1 MARRRPITQEMPD
14 AVREAVD
21 RTVQATIGSAQ
32 QGRGRAQDAVDELVR
47 TAEAGAGAVRERVRT
62 AEAGAGAVRERV
74 RGALGDRRPA
84 TSEDL
89 RELRRELEKIGRRL
103 GAIELRL
110 DAGGAKGAGGKR
122 GQGRSAVAGAGTASR
137 AGGAKGKGGTGGRR
151 ASKAKGEGASG
162 RGGAARGRGSGGARG
177 AS

>member
-1 MARRRPITQEMPD
+1 MRGRSSTCWATPSARCGSPGRSTRSARGAASLRWMGAGVPASSTAGTIWDTLEPMARRRPITQEMPD

-47 TAEAGAGAVRERVRT
+47 TAEAGAGAVRERVRG
-62 AEAGAGAVRERV
+62 AFEAG
-74 RGALGDRRPA
+74 RPA

-89 RELRRELEKIGRRL
+89 REVREELRQISRRL
-103 GAIELRL
+103 TAIERVLEEG
-110 DAGGAKGAGGKR
+110 DAGG
-122 GQGRSAVAGAGTASR
+122 
-137 AGGAKGKGGTGGRR
+137 
-151 ASKAKGEGASG
+151 GASG
-162 RGGAARGRGSGGARG
+162 RGRGEGGAGTGRART

>member
-1 MARRRPITQEMPD
+1 MRGRSSTCWATASARCGSPGRSTRSARGAASLRWMGAGVPASGTAGTIWDTLEPMARRRPITQEKPD
-14 AVREAVD
+14 AVREAVH

-32 QGRGRAQDAVDELVR
+32 QGRGRAQDAVDEL
-47 TAEAGAGAVRERVRT
+47 VRT

-103 GAIELRL
+103 GALERRL
-110 DAGGAKGAGGKR
+110 DADADAGGAKGAG
-122 GQGRSAVAGAGTASR
+122 
-137 AGGAKGKGGTGGRR
+137 AK
-151 ASKAKGEGASG
+151 
-162 RGGAARGRGSGGARG
+162 RGSGRPAL
-177 AS
+177 